1 MRVAVYGKQFGEGF
15 FSYCS
20 ILLKHLNDAGAE
32 LFIHQSFYDFLVAQV
47 GLKPGCCELF
57 SDFHDLP
64 DCDLLF
70 SIGGDGT
77 FLDAVTMVRHRH
89 IPIVGVNSGRLGFLA
104 DISKEELPVAVAEI
118 MEGRY
123 LVRELD
129 LLKLETSVPCFGD
142 LDFALNELAVQ
153 KRDSS
158 SMITIHAYLN
168 QEFLNSYW
176 ADGLIV
182 STATGSTAY
191 SLSVGGPIMHPAS
204 RSFRSELDLLKLETS
219 VPCFGDLDFAL
230 NELAVQKRDS
240 SSMITIHAYLNQE
253 FLNSYW
259 ADGLIVSTA
268 TGSTAYSL
276 SVGGPI
282 MHPASRSFIINPIAP
297 HNLTV
302 RPLVV
307 PSDFELL
314 LKVEARGGK
323 FLASLDLR
331 SCILDEGLEL
341 KVSKAD
347 FSVPVIER
355 TGKSFYTTLRSKLMW
370 GADKRN

>member
-32 LFIHQSFYDFLVAQV
+32 LFIHRSFYDFLVAQV

-104 DISKEELPVAVAEI
+104 DISKDELPVAVAEI

-123 LVRELD
+123 LVR
-129 LLKLETSVPCFGD
+129 
-142 LDFALNELAVQ
+142 
-153 KRDSS
+153 
-158 SMITIHAYLN
+158 
-168 QEFLNSYW
+168 
-176 ADGLIV
+176 
-182 STATGSTAY
+182 
-191 SLSVGGPIMHPAS
+191 
-204 RSFRSELDLLKLETS
+204 ELDLLKLETS

-323 FLASLDLR
+323 FLASLDSR

-355 TGKSFYTTLRSKLMW
+355 AGKSFYTTLRSKLMW